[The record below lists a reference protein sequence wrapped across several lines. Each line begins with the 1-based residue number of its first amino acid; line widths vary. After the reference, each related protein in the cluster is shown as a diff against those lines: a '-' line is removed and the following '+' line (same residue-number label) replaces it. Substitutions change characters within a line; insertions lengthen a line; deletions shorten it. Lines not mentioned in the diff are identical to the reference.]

1 MQTSRS
7 KLQGVDRKEALQRLM
22 LYGAL
27 QNPLRLEAFLLISE
41 NPGMA
46 FNDIA
51 KRFKEDKALVA
62 YHLGVLKT
70 AGLVS
75 FTYER
80 KGKTT
85 SRYDLTERGKE
96 MFRELSE
103 ATQRRSS

>member
-1 MQTSRS
+1 MRTRS
-7 KLQGVDRKEALQRLM
+7 KLQRIDRKEAQRRLM
-22 LYGAL
+22 VYGAL
-27 QNPLRLEAFLLISE
+27 HNPLRLEAFLLMSE

-70 AGLVS
+70 SGLVS

-103 ATQRRSS
+103 ATRQRSS